1 MIESKF
7 DFKHHKI
14 CFDPNIKNT
23 TYVETGMKLYYSVY
37 DLEVINVINGIQCKD
52 MNGVLQFLLLP
63 REISISDTN
72 KHKLMDTL
80 TFLSKNRPQLN
91 RGDARSNNFYD
102 KNHSYVIIGK
112 SINRYGKGSIDSDL
126 KNDPNDYYKNRV
138 TKLMRSMEL
147 KVKMYLDTKLIQT
160 LNYIKMI
167 LFNMTQL
174 AIVKKKQNQIWSS
187 LSHAV
192 NYNSVSHVDDDFFLS
207 SCSINEDSNKDYE
220 LHSKVITYFCF
231 PTLRK
236 AISLRDGDILIFN
249 PLTYHCCSKK
259 RKEVTNNVHIYSLYL
274 KSKHVSLN
282 DNSAGLTE
290 LQCLNLK
297 K

>member
-1 MIESKF
+1 MKIGAELLDNYQNFKEYQLPSWSCLKKKKKLLETLKTIVCYDTMIESKF

-23 TYVETGMKLYYSVY
+23 TYVETGMKLYYPVY

-160 LNYIKMI
+160 LNYIKNDLI
-167 LFNMTQL
+167 QYDTISNS
-174 AIVKKKQNQIWSS
+174 KKKTEPNLVI
-187 LSHAV
+187 L
-192 NYNSVSHVDDDFFLS
+192 VS
-207 SCSINEDSNKDYE
+207 
-220 LHSKVITYFCF
+220 
-231 PTLRK
+231 
-236 AISLRDGDILIFN
+236 
-249 PLTYHCCSKK
+249 CCK
-259 RKEVTNNVHIYSLYL
+259 L
-274 KSKHVSLN
+274 
-282 DNSAGLTE
+282 
-290 LQCLNLK
+290 
-297 K
+297 